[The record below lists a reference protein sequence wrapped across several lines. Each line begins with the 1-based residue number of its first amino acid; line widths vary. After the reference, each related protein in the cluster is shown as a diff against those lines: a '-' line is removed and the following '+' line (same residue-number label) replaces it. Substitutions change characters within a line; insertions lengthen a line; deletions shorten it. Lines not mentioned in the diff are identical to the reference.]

1 MELRKTVK
9 KIAALGMGASMLGA
23 TVIGAMAAG
32 DLAGFPTNF
41 ISADGKF
48 DRMFVVGKNA
58 KAEDIIGLSSIQ
70 TSVQQVAVKKTPKNA
85 NAAATSTAVDVTGGY
100 KMSSNDW
107 YYNQSAN
114 QTDATIGSSEMPGVF
129 GDGSYKDNEGN
140 NHYSYSVPLIEAIDL
155 HLHLLQ

>member
-48 DRMFVVGKNA
+48 DGMFVVGKNA
-58 KAEDIIGLSSIQ
+58 KAEDII
-70 TSVQQVAVKKTPKNA
+70 
-85 NAAATSTAVDVTGGY
+85 
-100 KMSSNDW
+100 
-107 YYNQSAN
+107 
-114 QTDATIGSSEMPGVF
+114 
-129 GDGSYKDNEGN
+129 
-140 NHYSYSVPLIEAIDL
+140 
-155 HLHLLQ
+155 